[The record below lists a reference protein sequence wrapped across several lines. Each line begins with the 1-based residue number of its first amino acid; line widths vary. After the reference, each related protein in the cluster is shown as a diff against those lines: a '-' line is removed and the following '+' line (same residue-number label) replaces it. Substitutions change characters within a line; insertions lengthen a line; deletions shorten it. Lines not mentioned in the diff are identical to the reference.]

1 MWCALWKSD
10 SYIKVFVG
18 TNIFFFF
25 FFFFNVDVRASLRA
39 CGNVDVRASLRACGN
54 VDVRVSLHHMII
66 F

>member
-1 MWCALWKSD
+1 
-10 SYIKVFVG
+10 
-18 TNIFFFF
+18 
-25 FFFFNVDVRASLRA
+25 LRA